1 LNAKGPYLAC
11 QLSEC
16 LSLAMASN
24 MIT

>member
-11 QLSEC
+11 QLLEC
-16 LSLAMASN
+16 LALAMASN